1 MSGRQFRTYTLTRD
15 DLEAHQNQ
23 ISFATDRMLKEMAGC
38 FKGDPLGNDHILN
51 SEAAKRVAH
60 RYSEACNAYVPY
72 TECVRLFLGIERA
85 KRAVDEIE
93 EPEEPSRPWGSGTGE
108 G

>member
-1 MSGRQFRTYTLTRD
+1 MSEQFHRYQLKRD

-38 FKGDPLGNDHILN
+38 FKGDPLGNDHVLN
-51 SEAAKRVAH
+51 TEAAKRVA
-60 RYSEACNAYVPY
+60 RSYSEACNAYVPV

-85 KRAVDEIE
+85 KRAVAELK
-93 EPEEPSRPWGSGTGE
+93 EPEEPSRPWLSGTGE